1 MGEAMT
7 HERGKN
13 QPFNSALENGLRSVS
28 LLVATYPR
36 SFDLQRLVTFD
47 HLVVHTGDVG
57 GPISLHAAVPMR
69 VAELLVRRG
78 LVERG
83 LLLMVSKG
91 LVSRHIDDSGI
102 VYTAGDFAETFLSSL
117 TSEYIRT
124 LADRAE
130 WVVREF
136 GDLNDADLK
145 VRVGEF
151 SEQWIEQFQSLK
163 RGGRVSN
170 DS

>member
-7 HERGKN
+7 HERDRN
-13 QPFNSALENGLRSVS
+13 RPFNSALETGLRSVS
-28 LLVATYPR
+28 LLVAVYPR

-57 GPISLHAAVPMR
+57 GPTSLHAAVPMR
-69 VAELLVRRG
+69 TAELLVRRG

-91 LVSRHIDDSGI
+91 LVIRHVDDSGI
-102 VYTAGDFAETFLSSL
+102 VFAAGDFAETFLSSL
-117 TSEYIRT
+117 TSDYIRI
-124 LADRAE
+124 LVDRAA

-136 GDLNDADLK
+136 GELPDADLK
-145 VRVGEF
+145 ARVGEYF
-151 SEQWIEQFQSLK
+151 EQWIEQFQAPQKSLA
-163 RGGRVSN
+163 GEQ
-170 DS
+170 